1 MLGYLS
7 FLGIKKLYNLILDWT
22 IKQKK
27 FKIKDSKFFRTL
39 LGIVLLLVILV
50 VVIGGVFLFLN
61 IASQRDPRY
70 QLILDQVNTL
80 NFNELSLSET
90 GIIILARRLAFYERT
105 IYWFSGWNIFA
116 AHPFG
121 VGLGNAGFY
130 FVNNMNSLGYE
141 FVEIRNL
148 IYQTNIIVNTKSLWF
163 RLLAETGII
172 GFSLFMTWL
181 YILWRSSGFI
191 QKSSDPTMK
200 IVGLAGKFFLLAY
213 LVEGFSVDS
222 FALPYQW
229 IISSVITASRFIVQ
243 QDSSEETPSVHAH
256 LSNRLKPQENSQ

>member
-1 MLGYLS
+1 
-7 FLGIKKLYNLILDWT
+7 
-22 IKQKK
+22 
-27 FKIKDSKFFRTL
+27 
-39 LGIVLLLVILV
+39 VILV
-50 VVIGGVFLFLN
+50 VVIGGVFLFLK

-70 QLILDQVNTL
+70 RLILDQVRAF
-80 NFNELSLSET
+80 NFDELSLSET

-116 AHPFG
+116 SHPFG

-130 FVNNMNSLGYE
+130 FVNHMNSLGYE
-141 FVEIRNL
+141 SVEIRNL
-148 IYQTNIIVNTKSLWF
+148 IYQTNVIVNTKSLWF
-163 RLLAETGII
+163 RLLSETGII

-181 YILWRSSGFI
+181 YVLWRSSGFV
-191 QKSSDPTMK
+191 QKSSNPIMK

-229 IISSVITASRFIVQ
+229 IIPSLITGSRLIVQ
-243 QDSSEETPSVHAH
+243 QESKQEASNNATPHTAQ
-256 LSNRLKPQENSQ
+256 LEPKNNTQ